1 VSIVELNED
10 QQAVIDAVREFVEQ
24 EVIPVADEMEHR
36 DEFPEKIVEQLK
48 EMGLFGLTIPEEFGG
63 AGMDTMTY
71 ALVVAELSRGW
82 MSLSGVLN
90 THFMAAY
97 LLNKH
102 GTDDQKQRWLPRM
115 ATGELRAAYSMSEP
129 GAGSDVQAIKTRA
142 DRDGDDYVVNGT
154 KMWVT
159 NGLRAGLVVTLVKT
173 DPDADPPSKGM
184 SLLYIEKEPS
194 AEKFEGITVPP
205 NIAKMGYKGVETT
218 ELVFEN
224 HRVPASNLL
233 GEEEGKGFYQVMDG
247 IEVGRVNVSG
257 RAVGL
262 ATRAFEEAIRY
273 AQTRETFGKPIAQ
286 HQGIQFKLAQMG
298 TKLEA
303 MRLMLLSAAK
313 KKAGGERSDLEAG
326 MAKLF
331 CSEMCKEVVEDALR
345 IHGGYGYSA
354 EYTVERLYREAPFLL
369 IGEGTSEIQQIIIAR
384 QLLEKFKLQA

>member
-1 VSIVELNED
+1 MIELSED
-10 QQAVIDAVREFVEQ
+10 QEAIIKAVREFVEE
-24 EVIPVADEMEHR
+24 EVFPIADEMEHK

-48 EMGLFGLTIPEEFGG
+48 QMGMFGLTIPEEHGG
-63 AGMDTMTY
+63 AGMDVMTY

-82 MSLSGVLN
+82 MSISGILN

-97 LLNKH
+97 LLNRH
-102 GTDDQKQRWLPRM
+102 GTDEQKGRWLPRM
-115 ATGELRAAYSMSEP
+115 ATGELRAAYSMSEA
-129 GAGSDVQAIKTRA
+129 GAGSDVQAIQTKA
-142 DRDGDDYVVNGT
+142 ERDGDDYVVNGS

-173 DPDADPPSKGM
+173 DPEADPPSKGM
-184 SLLYIEKEPS
+184 SLLYIEKEPGAS
-194 AEKFEGITVPP
+194 EFEGITVPP
-205 NIAKMGYKGVETT
+205 NIPKMGYKGVETT

-247 IEVGRVNVSG
+247 IEVGRVNVAG

-273 AQTRETFGKPIAQ
+273 AQEREAFGKPIAH
-286 HQGIQFKLAQMG
+286 HQAIQFKLAQMG

-303 MRLMLLSAAK
+303 AKLMLLSAAQ
-313 KKAGGERSDLEAG
+313 KKASGERSDLEAG
-326 MAKLF
+326 MAKFF
-331 CSEMCKEVVEDALR
+331 CSEACKEIVEDALR

-369 IGEGTSEIQQIIIAR
+369 IGEGTSEIQQMIIGR
-384 QLLEKFKLQA
+384 QLLERHKA